1 MIPNLKVEVLAPV
14 LCKDMPRQDTLQALD
29 KPADSIAR
37 RHQEQ
42 GFA

>member
-14 LCKDMPRQDTLQALD
+14 ISKGFPVKEYFKAL
-29 KPADSIAR
+29 STIAGKHKER
-37 RHQEQ
+37 